1 MKKLLKIIF
10 KINYPIS
17 FKILLDFFFIVI
29 IFYLMNQVVDLPL
42 VYSTFIAY
50 LIFPIILVVILFILR
65 VYNSMFRYFNINDIL
80 RLLTGLVLSFIIF
93 IIYVNDFEKIS
104 LINQSLLFFF
114 LISFLVSFRLLIKV
128 IFNIATKKSV
138 YENNIMIFSAGNSGI
153 LTKRAFYNSSEF
165 KILGFIDDDKFK
177 IGKTLDGVTVFK
189 LGNKLEKFIID
200 NDISKVIIS
209 TEKLTTNRQTS
220 LYSYFQNLNIQLLK
234 LPAVKT
240 WVNGTPNIS
249 RLKEIKIQD
258 LLSRGLIKIDNKKNK
273 LLYNGKSVLVTGAA
287 GSIGSEIIRQII
299 KFRPAEIIL
308 LDNSETPMFQ
318 IKEELDL
325 ISHKIKVIYY
335 IDSVSDKKAVNKIFS
350 LHKIDI
356 VFHAAAYKHV
366 NMMEAN
372 PRSAIINNVYGT
384 KLIIDFSIKYS
395 IKKFVLIS
403 SDKAVNPTNVMGASK
418 RICELY
424 LASKIKNI
432 KNKTKFIITR
442 FGNVLG
448 SNGSVVPIFEKQI
461 ESGGPITITH
471 PEIVRYF
478 MTIPEASQ
486 LVLEAGTMGKGEEIF
501 VFDMGEPVKIVDLAT
516 NMVIQKGLK
525 IGKDINIEFTGLR
538 PGEKLFE
545 ELLLDSEDLLKTHN
559 DLIYIAKKE
568 VVDKEFSD
576 LIDDLIDLA
585 FNSFDH
591 FRVVSLMKKIVPE
604 YISNHSEFQ
613 ILDNND
619 KNTN

>member
-1 MKKLLKIIF
+1 M
-10 KINYPIS
+10 Y
-17 FKILLDFFFIVI
+17 
-29 IFYLMNQVVDLPL
+29 
-42 VYSTFIAY
+42 
-50 LIFPIILVVILFILR
+50 
-65 VYNSMFRYFNINDIL
+65 RYFNINDIL
-80 RLLTGLVLSFIIF
+80 RLLIGLFVSFIIF
-93 IIYVNDFEKIS
+93 LIYADNFEKTS
-104 LINQSLLFFF
+104 VINQSLLFFI
-114 LISFLVSFRLLIKV
+114 LISFLVSFRILIKI
-128 IFNIATKKSV
+128 IFSRVNETSEHV
-138 YENNIMIFSAGNSGI
+138 YNIMVFSAGNSGI
-153 LTKRAFYNSSEF
+153 ITKRAFYNSSEF

-189 LGNKLEKFIID
+189 LGIKLNKFIID
-200 NDISKVIIS
+200 NDISRVIIS
-209 TEKLTTNRQTS
+209 TEKLTTNRQAS
-220 LYSYFQNLNIQLLK
+220 LYNYFQNLNIQLLK

-240 WVNGTPNIS
+240 WVNGIPNIS
-249 RLKEIKIQD
+249 KLKEIKIQD
-258 LLSRGLIKIDNKKNK
+258 LLSRGVINIDNKKNK

-299 KFRPAEIIL
+299 KFRPAKIIL

-318 IKEELDL
+318 IKEELDF

-395 IKKFVLIS
+395 VKKFVLIS

-424 LASKIKNI
+424 LGSKIKNL

-461 ESGGPITITH
+461 ENGGPITITH

-486 LVLEAGTMGKGEEIF
+486 LVLEAGAMGKGEEIF

-516 NMVIQKGLK
+516 NMVTQKGLK
-525 IGKDINIEFTGLR
+525 IGEDINIEFTGLR

-545 ELLLDSEDLLKTHN
+545 ELLLDSEDLLKTYN
-559 DLIYIAKKE
+559 ELIYIAKKE
-568 VVDKEFSD
+568 VVEKELSD
-576 LIDDLIDLA
+576 SIDDLIDFA

-619 KNTN
+619 KNSI

>member
-1 MKKLLKIIF
+1 MKKLLEIIF
-10 KINYPIS
+10 KTNYPIS

-29 IFYLMNQVVDLPL
+29 IFYLMNQIVDLPL

-50 LIFPIILVVILFILR
+50 SIFPLIVVVILFILKA
-65 VYNSMFRYFNINDIL
+65 YNSMFRYFNINDIL
-80 RLLTGLVLSFIIF
+80 RLLTGIFLSFIIF
-93 IIYVNDFEKIS
+93 IIYINDFEKIS
-104 LINQSLLFFF
+104 VINQSLLFFF
-114 LISFLVSFRLLIKV
+114 LISFLVSFRILIKV
-128 IFNIATKKSV
+128 TFSIANKTSGHV
-138 YENNIMIFSAGNSGI
+138 NNIMIFSAGNSGI

-165 KILGFIDDDKFK
+165 KIFGFIDDDKLK
-177 IGKTLDGVTVFK
+177 VGKTLDGVPVFK
-189 LGNKLEKFIID
+189 LGEKLENFIID
-200 NDISKVIIS
+200 NYISKVIIS
-209 TEKLTTNRQTS
+209 TEKLSVNRQSS
-220 LYSYFQNLNIQLLK
+220 LYNYFQNLNIQLLK

-299 KFRPAEIIL
+299 KFRPAKIIL

-325 ISHKIKVIYY
+325 ISNKIKVIYY

-350 LHKIDI
+350 LHKIDL

-372 PRSAIINNVYGT
+372 PRTAIINNVYGT

-395 IKKFVLIS
+395 VKKFVLIS

-424 LASKIKNI
+424 LASKIKNL

-471 PEIVRYF
+471 PDIVRYF

-486 LVLEAGTMGKGEEIF
+486 LVLEAGAMGKGEEIF

-516 NMVIQKGLK
+516 NMVTQKGLK

-545 ELLLDSEDLLKTHN
+545 ELLLDSEDLLKTYN

-568 VVDKEFSD
+568 VVDKELSD
-576 LIDDLIDLA
+576 LIDNLIDLA

-619 KNTN
+619 KNSI